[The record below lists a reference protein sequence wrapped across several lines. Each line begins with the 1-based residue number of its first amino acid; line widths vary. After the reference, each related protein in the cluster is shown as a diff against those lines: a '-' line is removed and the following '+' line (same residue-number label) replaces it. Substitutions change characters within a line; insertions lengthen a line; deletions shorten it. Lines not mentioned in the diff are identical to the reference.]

1 MEKLKRTNF
10 PLIINELKIVVFLRQ
25 ILCIYQKKKL
35 KLKNKSKFVSL
46 KRILPILSFIL
57 LTAIHSHGQAPR
69 SAATDPGEKQLKL
82 YPNPATSYITIDFQK
97 GFEKGLSLQ
106 VFSFMGSKMYEN
118 QSVTE
123 KTTIDLAEYNRGV
136 YIYHLRDQ
144 NGKLLKSG
152 KFQVSK

>member
-1 MEKLKRTNF
+1 M
-10 PLIINELKIVVFLRQ
+10 
-25 ILCIYQKKKL
+25 
-35 KLKNKSKFVSL
+35 KNKSKFVSL

-57 LTAIHSHGQAPR
+57 LTAIHSYGQAPGR
-69 SAATDPGEKQLKL
+69 GASTDPVEKQLKL

-118 QSVTE
+118 QNVTE
-123 KTTIDLAEYNRGV
+123 RTTIDLADYNRGV

-144 NGKLLKSG
+144 NGRLLKSG